1 MLGNGV
7 DFTAEMDKDVQVFEE
22 SGQTVVMVAV
32 DGMWCVWVWVCVCG
46 CGCELCVFV
55 CVCVCVCMCVCTCA
69 VWGEGIWVGCMG

>member
-32 DGMWCVWVWVCVCG
+32 DGMWCVC
-46 CGCELCVFV
+46 V
-55 CVCVCVCMCVCTCA
+55 CVCVCVCM
-69 VWGEGIWVGCMG
+69 WWV